1 MKNKLLIVPMLVAV
15 MVSCGSDKV
24 ETPPQPDNET
34 SVVSISFTHTGT
46 VSLRSVTEQTPVSLF
61 AQKQL
66 SVAACMSDGSSQI
79 LEPSQVA
86 FSSSNSSVA
95 EVGEDGVV
103 AAVDRGKVAVK
114 AEYEGF
120 TASTAVEVTPM
131 GDITTGVGRF
141 TEENI
146 YSKFVYL
153 IRNTVIQGFDI
164 ASDGT
169 IYYMQLGGN
178 DKHDLYVMRARPN
191 AEVDD
196 HMIFRYSGHGTNM
209 AIEEAA
215 DGKTYVWTGT
225 YASRNSSNE
234 YWSNSVVT
242 RTEYQPGKTLA
253 PEQCGDLFYLG
264 GICELHPAIDVE
276 NDVLAINYPGS
287 TLRMFVM
294 YRLSEALALPRSY
307 VTLPSRSYGGGTS
320 TDPAATNSPKVYVRD
335 LTKLTPLGR
344 FGIPK
349 TGADHS
355 TDISSYAWQGFDV
368 DSGKIYYFEGEG
380 TVSNGSGAYFTVFDF
395 DGNIVERRAEVVAA
409 SDRDALSRFGITS
422 SGYMEAEGMKIHGD
436 KLYLGFASRSN
447 ADGDK
452 RRANIFQYTPAK

>member
-1 MKNKLLIVPMLVAV
+1 MLIVALA
-15 MVSCGSDKV
+15 SCGNDGA
-24 ETPPQPDNET
+24 ETPQQNDDKAKAL
-34 SVVSISFTHTGT
+34 SIAFAEPGDL
-46 VSLRSVTEQTPVSLF
+46 SLRSTTEQTPASLF
-61 AQKQL
+61 SEKQL
-66 SVAACMSDGSSQI
+66 SVVASMSDGTRQAVD
-79 LEPSQVA
+79 PSEVA

-95 EVGEDGVV
+95 EVDDNGLVE
-103 AAVDRGKVAVK
+103 AVGRGKVVVK
-114 AEYEGF
+114 AEWEGL
-120 TASTAVEVTPM
+120 TTSATVEVTPM
-131 GDITTGVGRF
+131 GDITTGVGQF
-141 TEENI
+141 TEQNI

-153 IRNTVIQGFDI
+153 VRNTVIQGFDI
-164 ASDGT
+164 AADGT
-169 IYYMQLGGN
+169 IYYMQLGGT
-178 DKHDLYVMRARPN
+178 DKHDIYVMRAQPN
-191 AEVDD
+191 SSVDD

-225 YASRNSSNE
+225 YASRDLAND

-242 RTEYQPGKTLA
+242 RTEYQPGKTLT
-253 PEQCGDLFYLG
+253 PDQCGDLFYLG

-294 YRLSEALALPRSY
+294 YRLSEAMALPRSQ
-307 VTLPSRSYGGGTS
+307 VTLPSRNYGGGTS
-320 TDPAATNSPKVYVRD
+320 TDPAVTHSPKVYVRD

-355 TDISSYAWQGFDV
+355 ADISSYAWQGFDV

-380 TVSNGSGAYFTVFDF
+380 TVSDGSGAYFTVFDF
-395 DGNIVERRAEVVAA
+395 DGNIVEQRAEVVAA
-409 SDRDALSRFGITS
+409 SDRAALSQFGITT

-436 KLYLGFASRSN
+436 KLYLGFASRSTS
-447 ADGDK
+447 DGDK

>member
-1 MKNKLLIVPMLVAV
+1 MKKMLFIIPMLAAAFISCGGDNIDNPTPQPEVAV
-15 MVSCGSDKV
+15 KA
-24 ETPPQPDNET
+24 
-34 SVVSISFTHTGT
+34 IAFTHTGDI
-46 VSLRSVTEQTPVSLF
+46 SLRSATEQTPESLF
-61 AQKQL
+61 AERKL
-66 SVAACMSDGSSQI
+66 SLTAEMTDGTRQAIESSK
-79 LEPSQVA
+79 VK
-86 FSSSNSSVA
+86 FYSSNLSVA
-95 EVGEDGVV
+95 EVNAEGTVE
-103 AAVDRGKVAVK
+103 AAGRGKALIT
-114 AEYEGF
+114 AEYEGHK
-120 TASTAVEVTPM
+120 ASTTVEVTPM
-131 GDITTGVGRF
+131 GDITTGVGTF
-141 TEENI
+141 TEQNI

-153 IRNTVIQGFDI
+153 VRNTVIQGFDV
-164 ASDGT
+164 AADGT

-178 DKHDLYVMRARPN
+178 DKHDLYVMHARPN
-191 AEVDD
+191 ASVDD
-196 HMIFRYSGHGTNM
+196 YMAFRYSGHGTNM

-225 YASRNSSNE
+225 YASRNTSNNE

-242 RTEYQPGKTLA
+242 RTEYQPGKTLL

-264 GICELHPAIDVE
+264 GICEIHPAIDVE

-349 TGADHS
+349 TGTDYT

-380 TVSNGSGAYFTVFDF
+380 TVNNGSGAYFTVFDF
-395 DGNIVERRAEVVAA
+395 NGNIVEQRAEVVAA
-409 SDRDALSRFGITS
+409 SDRTALAKFGITS

-436 KLYLGFASRSN
+436 KLYLGFASRSA

-452 RRANIFQYTPAK
+452 RRANIFVYNPAK

>member
-1 MKNKLLIVPMLVAV
+1 MLAVAF
-15 MVSCGSDKV
+15 MSCGSDSV
-24 ETPPQPDNET
+24 EAPQPDDNGAKI
-34 SVVSISFTHTGT
+34 VSIAFAEGD
-46 VSLRSVTEQTPVSLF
+46 VISLRSTTEQTPASRF
-61 AQKQL
+61 ADKRL
-66 SVAACMSDGSSQI
+66 SVVASLSDGTSQTI
-79 LEPSQVA
+79 EPSEVA
-86 FSSSNSSVA
+86 FSSSNEAVA
-95 EVGEDGVV
+95 EVDQGGVV
-103 AAVDRGKVAVK
+103 TAVGRGKVAVK
-114 AEYEGF
+114 AEYLGL

-131 GDITTGVGRF
+131 GEITTGVDRF

-146 YSKFVYL
+146 YSKSVYL

-169 IYYMQLGGN
+169 IYYMQLGGS
-178 DKHDLYVMRARPN
+178 DKHDLYVMRGRPN
-191 AEVDD
+191 SSVDD

-209 AIEEAA
+209 AIEQAV

-234 YWSNSVVT
+234 YWLNSVVT
-242 RTEYQPGKTLA
+242 RTEYQTGKTLT
-253 PEQCGDLFYLG
+253 PEQCGDLFYMG
-264 GICELHPAIDVE
+264 GVCELHPAIDVE

-287 TLRMFVM
+287 TLRMFVI

-307 VTLPSRSYGGGTS
+307 VTLPSRNYGGGTS

-380 TVSNGSGAYFTVFDF
+380 TVSDGSGAYFTVFDF

-409 SDRDALSRFGITS
+409 SDRDALARFGITS

-436 KLYLGFASRSN
+436 KLYLGFASRSKD
-447 ADGDK
+447 DGDK

>member
-1 MKNKLLIVPMLVAV
+1 MKKNLFIIPILLAALVA
-15 MVSCGSDKV
+15 CGSDSVDSPAPDPEV
-24 ETPPQPDNET
+24 EVTAIAFSPAGD
-34 SVVSISFTHTGT
+34 I
-46 VSLRSVTEQTPVSLF
+46 SLRSTTSQTPESRF
-61 AQKQL
+61 WQMQL
-66 SVAACMSDGSSQI
+66 SVEAEMSDGSRQAVD
-79 LEPSQVA
+79 PSLVK

-95 EVGEDGVV
+95 EVDGSGMVTAV
-103 AAVDRGKVAVK
+103 ARGKVVVK
-114 AEYEGF
+114 ADYEGC
-120 TASTAVEVTPM
+120 TASASVEVTPM
-131 GDITTGVGRF
+131 GVSTTGVEQF
-141 TEENI
+141 TAQNI

-169 IYYMQLGGN
+169 IYYMQLGGS

-191 AEVDD
+191 ASPAD

-225 YASRNSSNE
+225 YASRNSSND

-242 RTEYQPGKTLA
+242 RTEYRPGKTLT

-349 TGADHS
+349 SGTDH
-355 TDISSYAWQGFDV
+355 TVDISSYAWQGFDV

-380 TVSNGSGAYFTVFDF
+380 TASDGSGAYFTVFDF
-395 DGNIVERRAEVVAA
+395 DGNIVEQRAEVVAA
-409 SDRDALSRFGITS
+409 SDRTSLSELGITE
-422 SGYMEAEGMKIHGD
+422 SGYMEAEGIKVHGD
-436 KLYLGFASRSN
+436 NLYLGFASRSK

-452 RRANIFQYTPAK
+452 RRANIFVYTPAK

>member
-1 MKNKLLIVPMLVAV
+1 MLTAALIA
-15 MVSCGSDKV
+15 CGSDSADD
-24 ETPPQPDNET
+24 PQPDSKSE
-34 SVVSISFTHTGT
+34 VKAIVFTHTGD
-46 VSLRSVTEQTPVSLF
+46 VSLRSTTEQTPASRF
-61 AQKQL
+61 SGRCL
-66 SVAACMSDGSSQI
+66 SVEAEMSDGSRQAI
-79 LEPSQVA
+79 EPSQVN
-86 FSSSNSSVA
+86 FVSSNLSVA
-95 EVGEDGVV
+95 EIDAAGMVEAVG
-103 AAVDRGKVAVK
+103 RGKALIT
-114 AEYEGF
+114 AEYGGL

-131 GDITTGVGRF
+131 GEITTGVGGF
-141 TEENI
+141 TAQNI

-164 ASDGT
+164 AADGT
-169 IYYMQLGGN
+169 VYYMQLGGT

-191 AEVDD
+191 SSVDD

-209 AIEEAA
+209 AVEEAA

-234 YWSNSVVT
+234 YWSNSVVA
-242 RTEYQPGKTLA
+242 RTEYQPGKTLL
-253 PEQCGDLFYLG
+253 PEQCGDLFYMG

-307 VTLPSRSYGGGTS
+307 VTLPSRNYGGGTS

-349 TGADHS
+349 TGADH
-355 TDISSYAWQGFDV
+355 TADISSYAWQGFDV

-380 TVSNGSGAYFTVFDF
+380 TASNGSAAYFTVFDF
-395 DGNIVERRAEVVAA
+395 DGNIVEQRAEVVAA
-409 SDRDALSRFGITS
+409 SDRDALSALGITE
-422 SGYMEAEGMKIHGD
+422 SGYMEAEGIKVHGD
-436 KLYLGFASRSN
+436 HLYLGFASRSK

-452 RRANIFQYTPAK
+452 RRANIFMYNPAK